1 MNQDIFIRILGDR
14 WLRLVVLL
22 VLLAA
27 LAQQV
32 ALVFWQVYP
41 MPETVQAVTSG
52 PIVRPQNPIQTGAN
66 PQQQA
71 SQIGKSFLFGK
82 IEVEQVVEV
91 QVEEAPET
99 RLNYKLRGTYA
110 SPVTALSMAII
121 EVKPNDSQ
129 VYLIDSELADNIT
142 LAAVEA
148 DHVLLNRY
156 GKLERLNLQKPV
168 PGKTQ
173 QRAATRATGTVGNAS
188 QTALLRSYKKRYAS
202 NPMALAT
209 RFQAIPV
216 QQDGKNVGFKL
227 KALRGESLLRRLNFE
242 PDDVF
247 TAVNGVSLSNPF
259 EALDTLKALSTAQS
273 ISVTFM
279 RNGAEVTQ
287 DFEL

>member
-14 WLRLVVLL
+14 WLRVVVLL
-22 VLLAA
+22 LLLAA

-32 ALVFWQVYP
+32 ALAFWKIYP
-41 MPETVQAVTSG
+41 LPESVQAVTSG
-52 PIVRPQNPIQTGAN
+52 PVQRPDSPIQTGVN
-66 PQQQA
+66 HQQQA
-71 SQIGKSFLFGK
+71 SAIGTAFLFGK
-82 IEVEQVVEV
+82 PEVEQVAEVE
-91 QVEEAPET
+91 VEEAPET
-99 RLNYKLRGTYA
+99 RLNYKLRGTYYSAVA
-110 SPVTALSMAII
+110 SLSMAII

-129 VYLIDSELADNIT
+129 VYLIDDELADNIT

-156 GKLERLNLQKPV
+156 GKLERLNLQKPL
-168 PGKTQ
+168 PGNE
-173 QRAATRATGTVGNAS
+173 RAVVTRPGNVANAT
-188 QTALLRSYKKRYAS
+188 QTALLRSYKKRYAT

-209 RFQAIPV
+209 RFQAVPV

-247 TAVNGVSLSNPF
+247 TAVNGVSLQNPF
-259 EALDTLKALSTAQS
+259 EALDALKSLTTAQS
-273 ISVTFM
+273 VSVTFM

>member
-1 MNQDIFIRILGDR
+1 MNQDIFIRILSDR

-32 ALVFWQVYP
+32 ALAFWQIYP
-41 MPETVQAVTSG
+41 LPDTFRTVSS
-52 PIVRPQNPIQTGAN
+52 NPVIRAQTPAQTGVS
-66 PQQQA
+66 PRQQA
-71 SQIGKSFLFGK
+71 ASIGNANLFGK

-91 QVEEAPET
+91 VVEEAPET
-99 RLNYKLRGTYA
+99 RLNYTLRGIFF
-110 SPVTALSMAII
+110 SLEPEMSSAII
-121 EVKPNDSQ
+121 EVKPNDGQ
-129 VYLIDSELADNIT
+129 VYLIGDELADNIS
-142 LAAVEA
+142 LASVEV

-156 GKLERLNLQKPV
+156 GKFERLNLQKPL
-168 PGKTQ
+168 PTN
-173 QRAATRATGTVGNAS
+173 QRAAATSSLGSAGSAT
-188 QTALLRSYKKRYAS
+188 QTALLRSYKKRYAT

-247 TAVNGVSLSNPF
+247 TAVNGVSLRNPF
-259 EALDTLKALSTAQS
+259 EALDALKSLTTAQS
-273 ISVTFM
+273 VSVTFV

>member
-14 WLRLVVLL
+14 WLRLAVLL

-32 ALVFWQVYP
+32 ALVFWQLYP
-41 MPETVQAVTSG
+41 LPDSAQPASSGPVVRPSSAVQAGVD
-52 PIVRPQNPIQTGAN
+52 PV
-66 PQQQA
+66 QQA
-71 SQIGKSFLFGK
+71 SAINRAFLFGK
-82 IEVEQVVEV
+82 PEVEKVVEV

-99 RLNYKLRGTYA
+99 RLNYKLRGIYY
-110 SPVTALSMAII
+110 SLEPRLSLAIV
-121 EVKPNDSQ
+121 EVKPNDSK
-129 VYLIDSELADNIT
+129 VYTIDDELADNIT
-142 LAAVEA
+142 LAAVEQ

-156 GKLERLNLQKPV
+156 GKLERLNLQKPLPTSQRTASRTL
-168 PGKTQ
+168 PG
-173 QRAATRATGTVGNAS
+173 AVGDVQ

-216 QQDGKNVGFKL
+216 QQDGKNIGFKL

-247 TAVNGVSLSNPF
+247 TAVNGVSLRNPF
-259 EALDTLKALSTAQS
+259 EALDALKSLTTAQS
-273 ISVTFM
+273 VSVTFM

>member
-14 WLRLVVLL
+14 RLRLVVLL

-32 ALVFWQVYP
+32 ALVFWQLYP
-41 MPETVQAVTSG
+41 LPDSVQPASSGPVVRPSNTVQAGVD
-52 PIVRPQNPIQTGAN
+52 PV
-66 PQQQA
+66 QQA
-71 SQIGKSFLFGK
+71 SVINRAFLFGK
-82 IEVEQVVEV
+82 PNVEKVVEV

-99 RLNYKLRGTYA
+99 RLNYKLRGIYY
-110 SPVTALSMAII
+110 SLEPRLSLAIV
-121 EVKPNDSQ
+121 EVKPNDSK
-129 VYLIDSELADNIT
+129 VYTIDDELADNIT
-142 LAAVEA
+142 LAAVEQ

-156 GKLERLNLQKPV
+156 GKLERLNLQKPLPTSQRTSSRSL
-168 PGKTQ
+168 PG
-173 QRAATRATGTVGNAS
+173 AVGDAQ

-216 QQDGKNVGFKL
+216 QQDGKNIGFKL

-242 PDDVF
+242 ADDVF
-247 TAVNGVSLSNPF
+247 TAVNGVSLRNPF
-259 EALDTLKALSTAQS
+259 EALDALKSLTTAQS
-273 ISVTFM
+273 VSVTFM